1 MLEIETEQRKKVE
14 ATLQEV
20 IEKLKVGHVSS
31 ASNQVDSECKITE
44 ERVQVEDVC
53 SSNSSCNEVIN
64 EGQLIQVDFNNNILQ
79 EDFDSSASSVQSG
92 LLVK

>member
-1 MLEIETEQRKKVE
+1 MLEIETEQRKKAE
-14 ATLQEV
+14 ASLQEV
-20 IEKLKVGHVSS
+20 MEKLKVGLVSS
-31 ASNQVDSECKITE
+31 ASSQVDLEQKITE

-53 SSNSSCNEVIN
+53 SSNSACNEVRN

-79 EDFDSSASSVQSG
+79 EDSDSSASSVQSR